1 MAAVRRII
9 KKIED
14 IECLATFKRVKRPGK
29 SDIEDLEEEEVYN
42 RHIFHPHTIITASKH
57 SPIGHM

>member
-9 KKIED
+9 KKIEY
-14 IECLATFKRVKRPGK
+14 IECHATFKRVKRPGK
-29 SDIEDLEEEEVYN
+29 SDIEDLEEEKVYN
-42 RHIFHPHTIITASKH
+42 RHIFHPYTIITVSKH

>member
-14 IECLATFKRVKRPGK
+14 IEWVKRPGK
-29 SDIEDLEEEEVYN
+29 SDIEDLKEEEVYN